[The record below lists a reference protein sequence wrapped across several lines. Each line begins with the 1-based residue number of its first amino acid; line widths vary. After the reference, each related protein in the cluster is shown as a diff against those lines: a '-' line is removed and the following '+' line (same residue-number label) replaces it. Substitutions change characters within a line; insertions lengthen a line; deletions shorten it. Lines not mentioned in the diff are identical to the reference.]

1 MNQLS
6 LSLIATAALAAAA
19 AAQAPQFLLTYS
31 QPEATVSG
39 SGGTALGQLLPN
51 EIHYVNFTIP
61 CSAVSAEKWMPRTCT
76 HVMAGDEDGDGVYFE
91 SSLLGRIDGLMT
103 TANWTSPIGGDTQRS
118 VYYSPS
124 QPMGT
129 NVSGAP
135 GLRPGDI
142 GRIVRLGA
150 ADGQVQHFITQEL
163 LNNALGLPAA
173 YAIDIDACAF
183 QPNYGLFFSVD
194 DDVLAM
200 TMCGPMLIRDG
211 DVLCLPG
218 GTMSYTGDLRVA
230 ATMPNSAVVVYNEA
244 QMNVFT
250 ANAQVADRFGACL
263 TSVGDVESLEMDL
276 FGPTSTITPCPGV
289 TVPVPNLYYSC
300 ETGTGASL
308 LQIAGGGSIVP
319 TPCGLAGTPC
329 ASGGPTWGPQMGV
342 RPTSTT
348 TGAASFVNAIANT
361 RVCTHTL
368 EPQQHVVFGPAP
380 PVQVD
385 YNNPF
390 VLSLVLI
397 ELVPAF
403 VPPSAPAF
411 PFSPTC
417 FPDLY
422 APSIIPWLPV
432 GTGFGSFATPA
443 FPPAF
448 TGKVLFQGVGF
459 STGTFELSTPAV
471 IDVL

>member
-6 LSLIATAALAAAA
+6 LSLIATAALAAATT
-19 AAQAPQFLLTYS
+19 AQAPTFLLTYS
-31 QPEATVSG
+31 QPEMTNSG
-39 SGGTALGQLLPN
+39 SGGTVLGQLLPN
-51 EIHYVNFTIP
+51 EIAYVDFTVP
-61 CSAVSAEKWMPRTCT
+61 CALASAEKWMPRTCT
-76 HVMAGDEDGDGVYFE
+76 HVMAGDEDGDGVLFE
-91 SSLLGRIDGLMT
+91 NNLLGRIDALVT
-103 TANWTSPIGGDTQRS
+103 TANWTSPVGGDTQRS
-118 VYYSPS
+118 IYYSPS

-129 NVSGAP
+129 TISGGP

-142 GRIVRLGA
+142 GRIVRIGA

-163 LNNALGLPAA
+163 LNNALGLPPA
-173 YAIDIDACAF
+173 YAIDIDAAAF

-194 DDVLAM
+194 ADVIAM
-200 TMCGPMLIRDG
+200 TMCGPMMIRDG

-218 GTMSYTGDLRVA
+218 GTMGYTSDLRVA
-230 ATMPNSAVVVYNEA
+230 ATTPNSAVVVYSEA

-250 ANAQVADRFGACL
+250 ANAQVTDRFGACV
-263 TSVGDVESLEMDL
+263 TTVGDVESLEMDL
-276 FGPTSTITPCPGV
+276 FGPTLTLTPCPGV

-300 ETGTGASL
+300 ENGTGASL

-329 ASGGPTWGPQMGV
+329 SSGGPTFGPQMGV
-342 RPTSTT
+342 RPASTT
-348 TGAASFVNAIANT
+348 TGVASFVNALANT

-368 EPQQHVVFGPAP
+368 EPQQHVVFSPAP

-390 VLSLVLI
+390 VLSLILI
-397 ELVPAF
+397 ELVSPVVPAS
-403 VPPSAPAF
+403 VPAF

-422 APSIIPWLPV
+422 APSIISWTPV
-432 GTGFGSFATPA
+432 GPGFGSFPTPA
-443 FPPAF
+443 FPAAF